1 MIGGI
6 ELRVEYRGREQ
17 MLNWFYRW
25 DVFDALLMGV
35 AVIVLLRLRHRAQ
48 RRRRLAREYELD
60 RLRTS

>member
-1 MIGGI
+1 
-6 ELRVEYRGREQ
+6 

-48 RRRRLAREYELD
+48 RRRRLAREDELD